1 MANDLYASLG
11 WLPVPPADFSAQCR
25 ALVNGGPDTQA
36 ADIGRQIRRLAT
48 HALDENQLIR
58 LGKSIAAARGNGR
71 SLAPLTPLRLGV
83 IGNGTLD
90 HLALPLVASA
100 ARHGVA
106 LDYMLG
112 HYDQVLQ

>member
-1 MANDLYASLG
+1 MTDHLYASLG
-11 WLPVPPADFSAQCR
+11 WLPAAPADFSAQCR
-25 ALVNGGPDTQA
+25 ALVKSGADTQG
-36 ADIGRQIRRLAT
+36 ADIGKQLRRLAT
-48 HALDENQLIR
+48 YALDENQLIR
-58 LGKSIAAARGNGR
+58 LGKSIAAARSNGS

-90 HLALPLVASA
+90 HLALPLVGSA

-112 HYDQVLQ
+112 HY